1 MAEARKR
8 RELLPLIY
16 QHLLQ
21 AGYVRAAREVKEQSG
36 QKIFLSQPVTLLDIY
51 THWQQTSE
59 IGRKRKAE
67 EDAALQAKRSR
78 VSDPISSSESSEE
91 EEEEEEAE
99 AKTTKPTPRL
109 AATNSSVTG
118 TVSSSNV
125 KEKAKAKTTKAS
137 KTVNSTTHP
146 APGKAVAHLLTG
158 KSPQKTTGPSA
169 NAVLVSETE
178 EEGSV
183 SALRTAA
190 TPGMASANQ
199 ADSSSEDTTS
209 SSDETDLEAKAAV
222 KPLQVRA
229 SATAVKES
237 PRKSAAP
244 TPGKA
249 GVVTPQVKGS
259 AVTPASRAKKPE
271 EVSESSEE
279 SDESEEEAPAGTPS
293 QVKALEKTVPI
304 RVAPSPAKGTPGK
317 GATPAPPG
325 KAGPLGKPEEDSESS
340 SEESD
345 SEEETQAVKT
355 PVQAKPSGKIPQV
368 KAASTPYIQ
377 VFFPKKGSLPTPP
390 GKAGPAA
397 TQAQPRKQE
406 EEESS
411 SSSSEESDSEGEV
424 PTAMRQTTSL
434 AQAKPLEKNSQV
446 RVASATGAG
455 PSAKGTV
462 PALPQKARSV
472 AAQDGKQEDSE
483 SSSEEESDSE
493 EEMQK
498 AGTSA
503 QAQSSGK
510 ALQVRPASGPTKGPP
525 QKARPAT
532 TPVKVERAEED
543 SESSEE
549 ESDSEDEAPI
559 AKTPAQAKSAVK
571 TSQIKASPRKGTPI
585 TPTSARVPPVQVGTP
600 APRTAAAVSTPTCA
614 SSPAIVRHTQK
625 PEKDSS
631 SSEESESEEE
641 TAPATA
647 GGQLKSV
654 GKTLPVKAA
663 SPPTKGPSGKG
674 TTPGPPGK
682 AGPAV
687 AQVKAEVQE
696 DSESSEE
703 SDNEEAAAT
712 PAQLKT
718 SVKTPQTKANSS
730 ATREASA
737 KAAAPAPGKG
747 GLAVAQ
753 AKVGSPAKVKP
764 PARTPQSSAVSGRG
778 QVSVPAVG
786 KAVAAA
792 AQAQPGPVK
801 GSQEDSE
808 SSEEESDSEG
818 EAPPQAKPSG
828 KTPQVRTASAP
839 TKASPKKGA
848 APVPP
853 GKAGPPATQAR
864 RQEEDSESSSEEES
878 DSDGDV
884 PAAASP
890 AQKEGSSKTA
900 TSKTLAPACLEK
912 KAEESSTSSDEDLP
926 SSQVIKT
933 PLIFVDPNRSPAG
946 PAATPAQAQA
956 TGTLRK
962 AQASEST
969 ARSSSESEDE
979 DVIPA
984 TQCPTPATR
993 TSVVTVP
1000 TAPPKASLRASV
1012 VGAPSSEDT
1021 SQGSEGKKQEA
1032 SATQVTKRNLPLTQ
1046 AALKVLAQKAS
1057 EAQPPAAKTP
1067 SSSGTD
1073 SAVGT
1078 LSTASPQSTPTQVR
1092 VANKLRKPE
1101 VPAAQQATATP
1112 SGHPTAKAPAASD
1125 DSNSSSSGSED
1136 DAKGSQAAPSAHR
1149 PGPAPS
1155 RRETLVEETT
1165 TESSDDEV
1173 VAPSQSLLSG
1183 FVTPGLTPAGSKTS
1197 KAAPKPDASP
1207 SVSSTPATRDAPE
1220 GKQEVEPQQAAGTMS
1235 PKTGRKEAG
1244 ATPQKPGKGPGSPP
1258 ASMLALQN
1266 NITQRLLSE
1275 PWPLSEAQVQASV
1288 AKVLTELLE
1297 QERKKAVDTAKEGS
1311 RKGRLGHKRKLSEDQ
1326 TAPKAPKNKKKKQLA
1341 AADGGEHVVSS
1352 EKAPRT
1358 VKGKSKKDR
1367 ASGDVKEKKEKE
1379 SPGSQGAKEKPVGE
1393 LGTPKGDGGD
1403 HGNLKIKK
1411 EKKKSDKSKK
1421 KRQGEKGKEEESK
1434 KGLNQRPWL
1443 TITEEKEEKEED
1455 GRANRLRDARRQKT
1469 MASCDVHAGQ
1479 TSEPCREAGLRR
1491 KKPAW
1496 LHDLCSQNSL
1506 QCRMPQMDGRVQY
1519 IYIFLSDLPLPSQ
1532 LQHAQRLQG
1541 FLPLLCRP
1549 SEAQS
1554 AAPSC
1559 PGLRLMLR
1567 LCPPFVS
1574 FFLFCL
1580 YGFFYK
1586 NSENKRLEGKVQ
1598 VPSASG
1604 QMLCN

>member
-890 AQKEGSSKTA
+890 AQ
-900 TSKTLAPACLEK
+900 
-912 KAEESSTSSDEDLP
+912 
-926 SSQVIKT
+926 
-933 PLIFVDPNRSPAG
+933 
-946 PAATPAQAQA
+946 
-956 TGTLRK
+956 
-962 AQASEST
+962 
-969 ARSSSESEDE
+969 
-979 DVIPA
+979 
-984 TQCPTPATR
+984 
-993 TSVVTVP
+993 
-1000 TAPPKASLRASV
+1000 
-1012 VGAPSSEDT
+1012 
-1021 SQGSEGKKQEA
+1021 
-1032 SATQVTKRNLPLTQ
+1032 VTKRNLPLTQ

-1455 GRANRLRDARRQKT
+1455 GRANRLRDARRQVHSWPGNPCWRGREKT

>member
-158 KSPQKTTGPSA
+158 KSPQKTSGPSA

-178 EEGSV
+178 EEGSM
-183 SALRTAA
+183 SGLRTAT
-190 TPGMASANQ
+190 TPGMASADQ

-249 GVVTPQVKGS
+249 GVVTPQVKGG

-279 SDESEEEAPAGTPS
+279 SDESEEAVPAGTPS

-368 KAASTPYIQ
+368 KAASTPKIQ
-377 VFFPKKGSLPTPP
+377 VFFPKKGSPPTSP

-411 SSSSEESDSEGEV
+411 SSSSKESDSEGEV
-424 PTAMRQTTSL
+424 PTAMRHTTSL

-446 RVASATGAG
+446 RAASATGAG

-510 ALQVRPASGPTKGPP
+510 ALQIRPASGPTKRPP
-525 QKARPAT
+525 QKAGPAT
-532 TPVKVERAEED
+532 TQVKVERAEED

-549 ESDSEDEAPI
+549 ESDSEDEAPV

-585 TPTSARVPPVQVGTP
+585 TPASARVPPVQVGTP

-625 PEKDSS
+625 PGEDSS

-641 TAPATA
+641 TAPAAA
-647 GGQLKSV
+647 GGQMKSI

-712 PAQLKT
+712 PAQVKT

-730 ATREASA
+730 ATRVASA

-786 KAVAAA
+786 KAAAAA

-853 GKAGPPATQAR
+853 GKAGPPATQAK

-884 PAAASP
+884 PAAAPP

-900 TSKTLAPACLEK
+900 TSKTLAPASLEK

-926 SSQVIKT
+926 SS
-933 PLIFVDPNRSPAG
+933 
-946 PAATPAQAQA
+946 
-956 TGTLRK
+956 
-962 AQASEST
+962 
-969 ARSSSESEDE
+969 
-979 DVIPA
+979 
-984 TQCPTPATR
+984 
-993 TSVVTVP
+993 
-1000 TAPPKASLRASV
+1000 
-1012 VGAPSSEDT
+1012 
-1021 SQGSEGKKQEA
+1021 
-1032 SATQVTKRNLPLTQ
+1032 QVTKRNLPLTQ

-1057 EAQPPAAKTP
+1057 EAQSPAAKTP

-1092 VANKLRKPE
+1092 MANKLRKPE
-1101 VPAAQQATATP
+1101 VPTAQQATATP
-1112 SGHPTAKAPAASD
+1112 SGHPTAKAPATSD

-1258 ASMLALQN
+1258 ASMLALQS

-1379 SPGSQGAKEKPVGE
+1379 SPSSQGAKEKPVGE

-1403 HGNLKIKK
+1403 HGNLKMKK
-1411 EKKKSDKSKK
+1411 EKKKSDKKKKDKEKKEKKKKVKKASTKDPGSPSQKKK
-1421 KRQGEKGKEEESK
+1421 KRK
-1434 KGLNQRPWL
+1434 K
-1443 TITEEKEEKEED
+1443 
-1455 GRANRLRDARRQKT
+1455 KT
-1469 MASCDVHAGQ
+1469 AEQ
-1479 TSEPCREAGLRR
+1479 T
-1491 KKPAW
+1491 
-1496 LHDLCSQNSL
+1496 
-1506 QCRMPQMDGRVQY
+1506 V
-1519 IYIFLSDLPLPSQ
+1519 
-1532 LQHAQRLQG
+1532 
-1541 FLPLLCRP
+1541 
-1549 SEAQS
+1549 
-1554 AAPSC
+1554 
-1559 PGLRLMLR
+1559 
-1567 LCPPFVS
+1567 
-1574 FFLFCL
+1574 
-1580 YGFFYK
+1580 
-1586 NSENKRLEGKVQ
+1586 
-1598 VPSASG
+1598 
-1604 QMLCN
+1604 

>member
-926 SSQVIKT
+926 SSQV
-933 PLIFVDPNRSPAG
+933 
-946 PAATPAQAQA
+946 
-956 TGTLRK
+956 
-962 AQASEST
+962 
-969 ARSSSESEDE
+969 
-979 DVIPA
+979 
-984 TQCPTPATR
+984 
-993 TSVVTVP
+993 
-1000 TAPPKASLRASV
+1000 
-1012 VGAPSSEDT
+1012 
-1021 SQGSEGKKQEA
+1021 
-1032 SATQVTKRNLPLTQ
+1032 TKRNLPLTQ

-1455 GRANRLRDARRQKT
+1455 GRANRLRDARRQVHSWPGNPCWRGREKT

>member
-158 KSPQKTTGPSA
+158 KSPQKTSGPSA

-183 SALRTAA
+183 SALRTAT
-190 TPGMASANQ
+190 TPGMASADQ

-249 GVVTPQVKGS
+249 GVVTPQVRGG

-279 SDESEEEAPAGTPS
+279 SDESEEAAPAGTPS

-368 KAASTPYIQ
+368 KAASTPKIQ
-377 VFFPKKGSLPTPP
+377 VFFPKKGSPPTSP

-411 SSSSEESDSEGEV
+411 SSSSKESDSEGEV
-424 PTAMRQTTSL
+424 PTAMQQTTSL

-446 RVASATGAG
+446 RAASATGAG

-510 ALQVRPASGPTKGPP
+510 ALQIRPASGPTKRPP
-525 QKARPAT
+525 QKAGPAT
-532 TPVKVERAEED
+532 TQVKVERAEED

-549 ESDSEDEAPI
+549 ESDSEDEAPV

-585 TPTSARVPPVQVGTP
+585 TPSSARVPPVQVGTP

-625 PEKDSS
+625 PGEDSS

-641 TAPATA
+641 TAPAAA
-647 GGQLKSV
+647 GGQMKSI

-663 SPPTKGPSGKG
+663 SPATKGPSGKG

-712 PAQLKT
+712 PAQ
-718 SVKTPQTKANSS
+718 
-730 ATREASA
+730 
-737 KAAAPAPGKG
+737 
-747 GLAVAQ
+747 
-753 AKVGSPAKVKP
+753 VKP

-786 KAVAAA
+786 KAAAAA

-818 EAPPQAKPSG
+818 EAPPQGKPSG

-853 GKAGPPATQAR
+853 GKAGPPATQAK

-884 PAAASP
+884 PAAAPP

-900 TSKTLAPACLEK
+900 TSKTLAPASLEK

-962 AQASEST
+962 AQALEST

-1000 TAPPKASLRASV
+1000 TAPPKAALRASV

-1057 EAQPPAAKTP
+1057 EAQSPAAKTP

-1092 VANKLRKPE
+1092 MANKLRKPE
-1101 VPAAQQATATP
+1101 VPTAQQATATP
-1112 SGHPTAKAPAASD
+1112 SGHPTAKAPATSD

-1244 ATPQKPGKGPGSPP
+1244 ATPQKPGKGLGSPP
-1258 ASMLALQN
+1258 ASMLALQS

-1297 QERKKAVDTAKEGS
+1297 QERKKAMDTAKEGS

-1403 HGNLKIKK
+1403 HGNLKMKK
-1411 EKKKSDKSKK
+1411 EKKKSDKKKKDKEKKEKKKKAKKASTKDPGSPSQKKK
-1421 KRQGEKGKEEESK
+1421 KRK
-1434 KGLNQRPWL
+1434 K
-1443 TITEEKEEKEED
+1443 
-1455 GRANRLRDARRQKT
+1455 KT
-1469 MASCDVHAGQ
+1469 AEQ
-1479 TSEPCREAGLRR
+1479 T
-1491 KKPAW
+1491 
-1496 LHDLCSQNSL
+1496 
-1506 QCRMPQMDGRVQY
+1506 V
-1519 IYIFLSDLPLPSQ
+1519 
-1532 LQHAQRLQG
+1532 
-1541 FLPLLCRP
+1541 
-1549 SEAQS
+1549 
-1554 AAPSC
+1554 
-1559 PGLRLMLR
+1559 
-1567 LCPPFVS
+1567 
-1574 FFLFCL
+1574 
-1580 YGFFYK
+1580 
-1586 NSENKRLEGKVQ
+1586 
-1598 VPSASG
+1598 
-1604 QMLCN
+1604 

>member
-125 KEKAKAKTTKAS
+125 KEKAKAKTMKAS

-158 KSPQKTTGPSA
+158 KSPQKTSGPSA

-178 EEGSV
+178 EEGSM
-183 SALRTAA
+183 SGLRTAT
-190 TPGMASANQ
+190 TPGMASADQ

-222 KPLQVRA
+222 KPLQVKA

-249 GVVTPQVKGS
+249 GVVTPQVKGG

-279 SDESEEEAPAGTPS
+279 SDESEEAVPVGTPS

-368 KAASTPYIQ
+368 KAASTPKIQ
-377 VFFPKKGSLPTPP
+377 VFFPKKGSPPTSP

-411 SSSSEESDSEGEV
+411 SSSSKESDSEGEV

-446 RVASATGAG
+446 RAASATGAG

-510 ALQVRPASGPTKGPP
+510 ALQIRPASGPTKRPP
-525 QKARPAT
+525 QKAGPAT
-532 TPVKVERAEED
+532 TQVKVERAEED

-549 ESDSEDEAPI
+549 ESDSEDEAPV

-585 TPTSARVPPVQVGTP
+585 TPASARVPPVQVGTP

-625 PEKDSS
+625 PGEDSS

-641 TAPATA
+641 TAPAAA
-647 GGQLKSV
+647 GGQMKSI

-712 PAQLKT
+712 PAQVKT

-730 ATREASA
+730 ATRVASA
-737 KAAAPAPGKG
+737 KAAAPAPGRG

-764 PARTPQSSAVSGRG
+764 PGRTPQSSAVSGRG

-786 KAVAAA
+786 KAAAAA

-853 GKAGPPATQAR
+853 GKAGPPATQAK

-884 PAAASP
+884 PAAAPP

-900 TSKTLAPACLEK
+900 TSKTLAPASLEK

-946 PAATPAQAQA
+946 PAATPTQAQA

-1000 TAPPKASLRASV
+1000 TAPPKAALRASV

-1057 EAQPPAAKTP
+1057 EVQSPAAKTP

-1092 VANKLRKPE
+1092 MANKLRKPE
-1101 VPAAQQATATP
+1101 VPTAQQATATP
-1112 SGHPTAKAPAASD
+1112 SGHPTAKAPATSD

-1136 DAKGSQAAPSAHR
+1136 DAKGSQVAPSAHR

-1244 ATPQKPGKGPGSPP
+1244 ATPQKPGKGLRSPP
-1258 ASMLALQN
+1258 ASMLALQS

-1403 HGNLKIKK
+1403 HGNLKMKK
-1411 EKKKSDKSKK
+1411 EKKKSDKKKKDKEKKEKKKKAKKASTKDPGSPSQKKK
-1421 KRQGEKGKEEESK
+1421 KRK
-1434 KGLNQRPWL
+1434 K
-1443 TITEEKEEKEED
+1443 
-1455 GRANRLRDARRQKT
+1455 KT
-1469 MASCDVHAGQ
+1469 AEQ
-1479 TSEPCREAGLRR
+1479 T
-1491 KKPAW
+1491 
-1496 LHDLCSQNSL
+1496 
-1506 QCRMPQMDGRVQY
+1506 V
-1519 IYIFLSDLPLPSQ
+1519 
-1532 LQHAQRLQG
+1532 
-1541 FLPLLCRP
+1541 
-1549 SEAQS
+1549 
-1554 AAPSC
+1554 
-1559 PGLRLMLR
+1559 
-1567 LCPPFVS
+1567 
-1574 FFLFCL
+1574 
-1580 YGFFYK
+1580 
-1586 NSENKRLEGKVQ
+1586 
-1598 VPSASG
+1598 
-1604 QMLCN
+1604 

>member
-158 KSPQKTTGPSA
+158 KSPQKTSGPSA

-178 EEGSV
+178 EEGSM
-183 SALRTAA
+183 SGLRTAT
-190 TPGMASANQ
+190 TPGMASADQ

-249 GVVTPQVKGS
+249 GVVTPQVKGG

-279 SDESEEEAPAGTPS
+279 SDESEEAVPAGTPS

-368 KAASTPYIQ
+368 KAASTPKIQ
-377 VFFPKKGSLPTPP
+377 VFFPKKGSPPTSP

-411 SSSSEESDSEGEV
+411 SSSSKESDSEGEV
-424 PTAMRQTTSL
+424 PTAMRHTTSL

-446 RVASATGAG
+446 RAASATGAG

-510 ALQVRPASGPTKGPP
+510 ALQIRPASGPTKRPP
-525 QKARPAT
+525 QKAGPAT
-532 TPVKVERAEED
+532 TQVKVERAEED

-549 ESDSEDEAPI
+549 ESDSEDEAPV

-585 TPTSARVPPVQVGTP
+585 TPASARVPPVQVGTP

-625 PEKDSS
+625 PGEDSS

-641 TAPATA
+641 TAPAAA
-647 GGQLKSV
+647 GGQMKSI

-712 PAQLKT
+712 PAQVKT

-730 ATREASA
+730 ATRVASA

-753 AKVGSPAKVKP
+753 AKVGSPAK
-764 PARTPQSSAVSGRG
+764 ATRTPQSSAVSGRG

-786 KAVAAA
+786 KAAAEA

-848 APVPP
+848 AP
-853 GKAGPPATQAR
+853 
-864 RQEEDSESSSEEES
+864 
-878 DSDGDV
+878 
-884 PAAASP
+884 
-890 AQKEGSSKTA
+890 GSSKTA
-900 TSKTLAPACLEK
+900 TSKTLAPASLEK

-1000 TAPPKASLRASV
+1000 TAPPKAALRASV

-1057 EAQPPAAKTP
+1057 EAQSPAAKTP

-1092 VANKLRKPE
+1092 MANKLRKPE
-1101 VPAAQQATATP
+1101 VPTAQQATATP
-1112 SGHPTAKAPAASD
+1112 SGHPTAKAPATSD

-1235 PKTGRKEAG
+1235 PKTGEKEAG

-1258 ASMLALQN
+1258 ASMLALQS

-1379 SPGSQGAKEKPVGE
+1379 SPSSQGAKEKPVGE

-1403 HGNLKIKK
+1403 HGNLKMKK
-1411 EKKKSDKSKK
+1411 EKKKSDKKDDGQLRCPCWPNQRALQRGWS
-1421 KRQGEKGKEEESK
+1421 EEE
-1434 KGLNQRPWL
+1434 
-1443 TITEEKEEKEED
+1443 
-1455 GRANRLRDARRQKT
+1455 
-1469 MASCDVHAGQ
+1469 
-1479 TSEPCREAGLRR
+1479 EACL
-1491 KKPAW
+1491 
-1496 LHDLCSQNSL
+1496 
-1506 QCRMPQMDGRVQY
+1506 
-1519 IYIFLSDLPLPSQ
+1519 
-1532 LQHAQRLQG
+1532 
-1541 FLPLLCRP
+1541 
-1549 SEAQS
+1549 
-1554 AAPSC
+1554 AP
-1559 PGLRLMLR
+1559 
-1567 LCPPFVS
+1567 
-1574 FFLFCL
+1574 
-1580 YGFFYK
+1580 
-1586 NSENKRLEGKVQ
+1586 
-1598 VPSASG
+1598 
-1604 QMLCN
+1604 

>member
-36 QKIFLSQPVTLLDIY
+36 QKSFLKQSVTLLDIY

-67 EDAALQAKRSR
+67 EDAALQAKRTR

-91 EEEEEEAE
+91 EEEEEEEAE
-99 AKTTKPTPRL
+99 AQTAKPTPRL

-118 TVSSSNV
+118 TVSSSSV

-146 APGKAVAHLLTG
+146 APGKAVAHLLPG
-158 KSPQKTTGPSA
+158 KSPQKMTGPSA

-178 EEGSV
+178 EKGSV
-183 SALRTAA
+183 SALRTAT
-190 TPGMASANQ
+190 TPGMASADQ

-209 SSDETDLEAKAAV
+209 SSDETDLEVKAAV
-222 KPLQVRA
+222 KPLQVRS
-229 SATAVKES
+229 SAAAVKES

-304 RVAPSPAKGTPGK
+304 KVAPSPAKGTPGK

-325 KAGPLGKPEEDSESS
+325 KAGPSATQAMTGKPEEDSESS
-340 SEESD
+340 SQESD

-368 KAASTPYIQ
+368 KAASAAPTQ
-377 VFFPKKGSLPTPP
+377 VLSPKKGATPAPP

-397 TQAQPRKQE
+397 TQPRKQE
-406 EEESS
+406 EE
-411 SSSSEESDSEGEV
+411 SSSSEESDSEGEAPAAV
-424 PTAMRQTTSL
+424 RQTTSL

-446 RVASATGAG
+446 RAASAMGAG
-455 PSAKGTV
+455 PSVKGTV

-493 EEMQK
+493 EEVQR

-525 QKARPAT
+525 QKAGPAT
-532 TPVKVERAEED
+532 TQIKVERAEED

-549 ESDSEDEAPI
+549 ESDSEDEAPV

-571 TSQIKASPRKGTPI
+571 TSQIKASPKKGTPI
-585 TPTSARVPPVQVGTP
+585 TPASARVPPVQVGTP
-600 APRTAAAVSTPTCA
+600 APRTAATVSTPTCA
-614 SSPAIVRHTQK
+614 SSPAVVRRTQK
-625 PEKDSS
+625 PGEDSS

-641 TAPATA
+641 TAPAAA
-647 GGQLKSV
+647 GGQMKSV
-654 GKTLPVKAA
+654 GKSLPVKAA
-663 SPPTKGPSGKG
+663 SAPTKGPSGKG

-687 AQVKAEVQE
+687 AQVKTEAQE

-712 PAQLKT
+712 PAQVKT
-718 SVKTPQTKANSS
+718 SVKTPQTKANPS
-730 ATREASA
+730 ATRVTSA
-737 KAAAPAPGKG
+737 KVAAPAPGKET
-747 GLAVAQ
+747 LAVAQ

-764 PARTPQSSAVSGRG
+764 PARAPQSSAVSGRG
-778 QVSVPAVG
+778 QASVPAVG
-786 KAVAAA
+786 KAAAVT
-792 AQAQPGPVK
+792 AQAQPGPVR

-818 EAPPQAKPSG
+818 EAPAQAKPSG

-848 APVPP
+848 TPVPP
-853 GKAGPPATQAR
+853 GKAGPPAAQAR

-878 DSDGDV
+878 DSDGDA
-884 PAAASP
+884 PAAAPS

-900 TSKTLAPACLEK
+900 TSKTLASASLEK

-926 SSQVIKT
+926 SSQ
-933 PLIFVDPNRSPAG
+933 
-946 PAATPAQAQA
+946 
-956 TGTLRK
+956 
-962 AQASEST
+962 
-969 ARSSSESEDE
+969 
-979 DVIPA
+979 
-984 TQCPTPATR
+984 
-993 TSVVTVP
+993 
-1000 TAPPKASLRASV
+1000 
-1012 VGAPSSEDT
+1012 
-1021 SQGSEGKKQEA
+1021 
-1032 SATQVTKRNLPLTQ
+1032 
-1046 AALKVLAQKAS
+1046 
-1057 EAQPPAAKTP
+1057 
-1067 SSSGTD
+1067 TD

-1078 LSTASPQSTPTQVR
+1078 LSTASPQSTPTQAR
-1092 VANKLRKPE
+1092 MANKLRKPE
-1101 VPAAQQATATP
+1101 VPAAQRAPATP
-1112 SGHPTAKAPAASD
+1112 SGHPTAKAPAPSD

-1136 DAKGSQAAPSAHR
+1136 DAEGSQAAPSAHR

-1165 TESSDDEV
+1165 AESSDDEV

-1183 FVTPGLTPAGSKTS
+1183 FVTPGLTPASSKTS
-1197 KAAPKPDASP
+1197 KATPKPDASP
-1207 SVSSTPATRDAPE
+1207 SVSSAPAPRDAPE

-1297 QERKKAVDTAKEGS
+1297 QERKKAVDTTKEGS

-1326 TAPKAPKNKKKKQLA
+1326 TTPKAPKSKKKKQLA
-1341 AADGGEHVVSS
+1341 ATDGGEHVVSS

-1367 ASGDVKEKKEKE
+1367 AGGDVKEKKEE

-1411 EKKKSDKSKK
+1411 EKKKSDKKKKDKEKKEKKKKAKKASTKDPGSPSQKKK
-1421 KRQGEKGKEEESK
+1421 KRK
-1434 KGLNQRPWL
+1434 K
-1443 TITEEKEEKEED
+1443 
-1455 GRANRLRDARRQKT
+1455 KT
-1469 MASCDVHAGQ
+1469 AEQ
-1479 TSEPCREAGLRR
+1479 T
-1491 KKPAW
+1491 
-1496 LHDLCSQNSL
+1496 
-1506 QCRMPQMDGRVQY
+1506 V
-1519 IYIFLSDLPLPSQ
+1519 
-1532 LQHAQRLQG
+1532 
-1541 FLPLLCRP
+1541 
-1549 SEAQS
+1549 
-1554 AAPSC
+1554 
-1559 PGLRLMLR
+1559 
-1567 LCPPFVS
+1567 
-1574 FFLFCL
+1574 
-1580 YGFFYK
+1580 
-1586 NSENKRLEGKVQ
+1586 
-1598 VPSASG
+1598 
-1604 QMLCN
+1604 

>member
-158 KSPQKTTGPSA
+158 KSPQKTSGPSA

-183 SALRTAA
+183 SALRTAT
-190 TPGMASANQ
+190 TPGMASADQ

-249 GVVTPQVKGS
+249 GVVTPQVRGG

-279 SDESEEEAPAGTPS
+279 SDESEEAAPAGTPS

-368 KAASTPYIQ
+368 KAASTPKIQ
-377 VFFPKKGSLPTPP
+377 VFFPKKGSPPTSP

-411 SSSSEESDSEGEV
+411 SSSSKESDSEGEV
-424 PTAMRQTTSL
+424 PTAMQQTTSL

-446 RVASATGAG
+446 RAASATGAG

-510 ALQVRPASGPTKGPP
+510 ALQIRPASGPTKRPP
-525 QKARPAT
+525 QKAGPAT
-532 TPVKVERAEED
+532 TQVKVERAEED

-549 ESDSEDEAPI
+549 ESDSEDEAPV

-585 TPTSARVPPVQVGTP
+585 TPSSARVPPVQVGTP

-625 PEKDSS
+625 PGEDSS

-641 TAPATA
+641 TAPAAA
-647 GGQLKSV
+647 GGQMKSI

-712 PAQLKT
+712 PAQ
-718 SVKTPQTKANSS
+718 
-730 ATREASA
+730 
-737 KAAAPAPGKG
+737 
-747 GLAVAQ
+747 
-753 AKVGSPAKVKP
+753 VKP

-786 KAVAAA
+786 KAAAAA

-818 EAPPQAKPSG
+818 EAPPQGKPSG

-853 GKAGPPATQAR
+853 GKAGPPATQAK

-884 PAAASP
+884 PAAAPP

-900 TSKTLAPACLEK
+900 TSKTLAPASLEK

-962 AQASEST
+962 AQALEST

-1000 TAPPKASLRASV
+1000 TAPPKAALRASV

-1057 EAQPPAAKTP
+1057 EAQSPAAKTP

-1092 VANKLRKPE
+1092 MANKLRKPE
-1101 VPAAQQATATP
+1101 VPTAQQATATP
-1112 SGHPTAKAPAASD
+1112 SGHPTAKAPATSD

-1244 ATPQKPGKGPGSPP
+1244 ATPQKPGKGLGSPP
-1258 ASMLALQN
+1258 ASMLALQS

-1403 HGNLKIKK
+1403 HGNLKMKK
-1411 EKKKSDKSKK
+1411 EKKKSDKKKKDKEKKEKKKKAKKASTKDPGSPSQKKK
-1421 KRQGEKGKEEESK
+1421 KRK
-1434 KGLNQRPWL
+1434 K
-1443 TITEEKEEKEED
+1443 
-1455 GRANRLRDARRQKT
+1455 KT
-1469 MASCDVHAGQ
+1469 AEQ
-1479 TSEPCREAGLRR
+1479 T
-1491 KKPAW
+1491 
-1496 LHDLCSQNSL
+1496 
-1506 QCRMPQMDGRVQY
+1506 V
-1519 IYIFLSDLPLPSQ
+1519 
-1532 LQHAQRLQG
+1532 
-1541 FLPLLCRP
+1541 
-1549 SEAQS
+1549 
-1554 AAPSC
+1554 
-1559 PGLRLMLR
+1559 
-1567 LCPPFVS
+1567 
-1574 FFLFCL
+1574 
-1580 YGFFYK
+1580 
-1586 NSENKRLEGKVQ
+1586 
-1598 VPSASG
+1598 
-1604 QMLCN
+1604 